1 MPFLYQKKTFGQDG
15 HFLPKIYFIIELM
28 VDITIIGAGI
38 TGSLIAH
45 ELSKFDRSVLVLEK
59 ENDVA
64 EGATGANS
72 AMVHSGHDPKPG
84 TLKCKYNL
92 LGNRMYPELCK
103 ELKVSYVPIGAFV
116 AAGSPEEEEKLDVL
130 ISQCIERGVP
140 YEVLSGDEARKAE
153 PNLADRIS
161 KVLSLP
167 TTGIVAPWEV
177 AIAAMEEAMLNGTEL
192 KLGYEVKKIE
202 KIEDH
207 FLINDEI
214 ETKVL
219 INCAG
224 VHCDEITKMLR
235 PSPYK
240 AKAKKGEYFVL
251 DHLNGTFVNHVI
263 YPVPTEKGKGVL
275 AVPTVHG
282 NVLLGP
288 NSEFTE
294 DKEDDSTG
302 DGLDYIRN
310 EITKTMKNIPYH
322 KMIHTFAGLR
332 PNIDLRDFYIQE
344 DERIEGFV
352 HVAGIESPGLSA
364 APAIARDVVHD
375 IVLPKFEYHEKKEYQ
390 RRKPFID
397 VSRMSDEELDE
408 LIRKDPSFGK
418 LVCRCEKIPEG
429 VIRDVIRRK
438 CGATTIKG
446 VKMRCRP
453 GMGRC
458 QGGFCEP
465 EVLKILSE
473 ELHKDVTDIKLDR
486 DGSNVLLA
494 SAKEEL

>member
-1 MPFLYQKKTFGQDG
+1 MMVSLVRAFYS
-15 HFLPKIYFIIELM
+15 IIKLM
-28 VDITIIGAGI
+28 FDITIIGAGI

-45 ELSKFDRSVLVLEK
+45 SLSKLDLKVLVLEK

-84 TLKCKYNL
+84 TMKCRYNL

-103 ELKVSYVPIGAFV
+103 ELQVSYVPIGAYV
-116 AAGSPEEEEKLDVL
+116 AAGGEEEEEKLNEL
-130 ISQCIERGVP
+130 IAQCEERHVP
-140 YEVLSGDEARKAE
+140 YEVLDGDTARKNE

-167 TTGIVAPWEV
+167 STGIITPWEV
-177 AIAAMEEAMLNGTEL
+177 TFAAMEEAMLNGVEL
-192 KLGYEVKKIE
+192 KLGYEVRSIE
-202 KIEDH
+202 KKEDH
-207 FLINDEI
+207 FLINGEI
-214 ETKVL
+214 SSKVV

-224 VHCDEITKMLR
+224 AHCDEITSMLR
-235 PSPYK
+235 ESPYK
-240 AKAKKGEYFVL
+240 VIARKGEYFVL
-251 DHLNGTFVNHVI
+251 DHLNGSFVNHVI
-263 YPVPTEKGKGVL
+263 YPVPGAKGKGVL

-288 NSEFTE
+288 NSDDCE
-294 DKEDDSTG
+294 DVEDDSTG
-302 DGLDYIRN
+302 QGLDYIRSQ
-310 EITKTMKNIPYH
+310 ITRTMKNIPYH

-332 PNIDLRDFYIQE
+332 PHIDLKDFYIRE
-344 DERIEGFV
+344 DDRIENFI

-364 APAIARDVVHD
+364 APAIAKEVVES
-375 IVLPKFEYHEKKEYQ
+375 ILMPKFAGCKVKENYV

-397 VSRMSDEELDE
+397 MSKMSEEQIGE
-408 LIRKDPSFGK
+408 LIEKDPDFGRII
-418 LVCRCEKIPEG
+418 CRCEKISMG
-429 VIRDVIRRK
+429 QIKDVIDRK

-465 EVLKILSE
+465 EVLKILTE
-473 ELHKDVTDIKLDR
+473 MLDMDRRDVCLDR
-486 DGSNVLLA
+486 PGSNVLVA
-494 SAKEEL
+494 EAKEDL

>member
-1 MPFLYQKKTFGQDG
+1 MF
-15 HFLPKIYFIIELM
+15 
-28 VDITIIGAGI
+28 DITVIGAGI

-45 ELSKFDRSVLVLEK
+45 NLSKFHLKVLVLEK
-59 ENDVA
+59 EADVA

-92 LGNRMYPELCK
+92 LGNRMYPDLCAELQ
-103 ELKVSYVPIGAFV
+103 VAYDPIGAFV
-116 AAGSPEEEEKLDVL
+116 AAGGPEEEERLDQL
-130 ISQCIERGVP
+130 IAQCEDRKVP
-140 YEVLSGDEARKAE
+140 YEVLSGEDARNIE

-167 TTGIVAPWEV
+167 STGIITPWEV
-177 AIAAMEEAMLNGTEL
+177 TIAAMEEAMLNGVEL
-192 KLGYEVKKIE
+192 KLNYEVTKIE
-202 KIEDH
+202 KKEDR
-207 FLINDEI
+207 FVINDEI

-224 VHCDEITKMLR
+224 AHCQEITELLR

-240 AKAKKGEYFVL
+240 VIARRGEYFVL

-263 YPVPTEKGKGVL
+263 YPVPGPKGKGVL

-288 NSEFTE
+288 DSSESE
-294 DKEDDSTG
+294 DVEDDATG
-302 DGLDYIRN
+302 NGLDFIRQQLPN
-310 EITKTMKNIPYH
+310 TVKNIPYN

-332 PNIDLRDFYIQE
+332 PHIDLNDFYIQE
-344 DERIEGFV
+344 DDQIKNFI

-364 APAIARDVVHD
+364 APAIAKDVCEG
-375 IVLPKFEYHEKKEYQ
+375 IVMPKFIDCKVKEEYV

-397 VSRMSDEELDE
+397 MSKMDDDKINE
-408 LIRKDPSFGK
+408 LIEKDPAFGRII
-418 LVCRCEKIPEG
+418 CRCEKISEG
-429 VIRDVIRRK
+429 QIRDVIRRN
-438 CGATTIKG
+438 CGAQTIKG

-465 EVLKILSE
+465 EVLKILAE
-473 ELHKDVTDIKLDR
+473 EMNQDVREITLDR
-486 DGSNVLLA
+486 KGSNVLISA
-494 SAKEEL
+494 AKEEL

>member
-1 MPFLYQKKTFGQDG
+1 MRSFAS
-15 HFLPKIYFIIELM
+15 YFIIVLM
-28 VDITIIGAGI
+28 FDVTIIGAGI
-38 TGSLIAH
+38 CGSLIAH
-45 ELSKFDRSVLVLEK
+45 ELSKFDLAVLVLEK

-84 TLKCKYNL
+84 SLKCKYNL
-92 LGNRMYPELCK
+92 LGNRMYPALCE
-103 ELKVSYVPIGAFV
+103 ELKVNYVPIGAFV
-116 AAGSPEEEEKLDVL
+116 AAGGEEEEEKLDVL
-130 ISQCIERGVP
+130 ISQCKERGIP
-140 YEVLSGDEARKAE
+140 FEVLDGDTARETE
-153 PNLADRIS
+153 PNLADRIT

-167 TTGIVAPWEV
+167 TTGIITPWEV
-177 AIAAMEEAMLNGTEL
+177 SIAAMEEAMLNGTKL
-192 KLGYEVKKIE
+192 KLNYEVVSIE
-202 KIEDH
+202 KKDDH

-224 VHCDEITKMLR
+224 AHCDTITEMLR

-240 AKAKKGEYFVL
+240 VGAKKGEYFVL

-282 NVLLGP
+282 NVMLGP
-288 NSEFTE
+288 NSEFVE
-294 DKEDDSTG
+294 DAEDDATG
-302 DGLDYIRN
+302 DGLDFIRK
-310 EITKTMKNIPYH
+310 EIGKTVKNVPFH

-332 PNIDLRDFYIQE
+332 PHIDLNDFYIQE
-344 DERIEGFV
+344 DDQIENFI

-364 APAIARDVVHD
+364 APAIVQDVVND
-375 IVLPKFEYHEKKEYQ
+375 LVLPKFECKKKEGYK
-390 RRKPFID
+390 RRERFID
-397 VSRMSDEELDE
+397 LSKMNEEE
-408 LIRKDPSFGK
+408 VNALIQKDPSFGK
-418 LVCRCEKIPEG
+418 IVCRCEKISEG
-429 VIRDVIRRK
+429 VIRDVIRRE
-438 CGATTIKG
+438 CGARTIKG

-465 EVLKILSE
+465 EVLRILSE
-473 ELHKDVTDIKLDR
+473 ELKADPSEILLDR
-486 DGSNVLLA
+486 KGSNVCVAL
-494 SAKEEL
+494 AKEDL